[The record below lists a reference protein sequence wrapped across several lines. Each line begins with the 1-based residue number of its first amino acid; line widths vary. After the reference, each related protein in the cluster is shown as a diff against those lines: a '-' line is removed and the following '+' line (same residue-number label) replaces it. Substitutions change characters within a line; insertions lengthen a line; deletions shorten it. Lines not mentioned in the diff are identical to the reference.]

1 MVTKKKSKSKK
12 KAIKKTEKKV
22 TRLKQSRSLNLP
34 KKTGKKATK
43 SKQNRSFKLAKKM
56 ADAGLIGNVDSIIK
70 NQAEEIMKW
79 DDPALDALEELTNK
93 NETKRFENLK
103 NLEAAVDFDR
113 NKVEKNLYISE
124 IETTEMAKKLEKEK
138 VPPYSK
144 SSYSRFDPITP
155 GGHNT
160 RSNEEIE
167 NSYNLVYGDLFDGSE
182 KNSEMVAYIKSQDAL
197 NKVTQY
203 EDMVAEA
210 TKEYWQAKRK
220 LLILTKVISAA
231 YKSIENTDIDT
242 NAKMPTPKEV
252 NNILTDFLKKEMPFT
267 IDKPES
273 VRA

>member
-1 MVTKKKSKSKK
+1 MVTKKKVSKK
-12 KAIKKTEKKV
+12 VSKRAGKKVSKKISTRSKKTRASE
-22 TRLKQSRSLNLP
+22 
-34 KKTGKKATK
+34 
-43 SKQNRSFKLAKKM
+43 LAKKM
-56 ADAGLIGNVDSIIK
+56 ANAGLIGSSDSVVK
-70 NQAEEIMKW
+70 NQAKEIMKW
-79 DDPALDALEELTNK
+79 DEPAFKTIEQLTKEKALKVSENHK
-93 NETKRFENLK
+93 NLK
-103 NLEAAVDFDR
+103 AAVDFDR
-113 NKVEKNLYISE
+113 NNTSE
-124 IETTEMAKKLEKEK
+124 IEITEMAKKLEKEK

-160 RSNEEIE
+160 RSDKEIE
-167 NSYNLVYGDLFDGSE
+167 SSYNLVYGDLFDGSE
-182 KNSEMVAYIKSQDAL
+182 KNSEMVAYIQSQDAL